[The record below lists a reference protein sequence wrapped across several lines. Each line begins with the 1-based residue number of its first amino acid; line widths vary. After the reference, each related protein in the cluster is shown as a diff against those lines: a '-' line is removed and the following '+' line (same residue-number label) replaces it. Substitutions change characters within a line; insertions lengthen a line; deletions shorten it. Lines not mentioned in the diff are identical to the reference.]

1 MPNVC
6 AQELEIQELFDTRT
20 QFLSDLKR
28 SIRRRF
34 VWGAAAK
41 GAVLSDACH
50 QVGRRPTKA
59 IDANP
64 HKWGQFLEGS
74 GVQVIA
80 PEHCGEIL
88 TADSEVWVANPNHLS
103 DVSKFLKDFSVEV
116 STPIIAGN

>member
-1 MPNVC
+1 MPNGC
-6 AQELEIQELFDTRT
+6 AQELEIHELFDVRT
-20 QFLSDLKR
+20 QFLSDVKR
-28 SIRRRF
+28 SNRRRF

-41 GAVLSDACH
+41 GAILSDASH

-88 TADSEVWVANPNHLS
+88 TADAEVWVANPNHLT
-103 DVSKFLKDFSVEV
+103 DVTKFLSKYPIEV
-116 STPIIAGN
+116 RAPVSA